1 MINSNIKEP
10 VIIKKYPNRRL
21 YNTKISNYVTL
32 EDLFKMVKD
41 GAEFVVIDAKSGED
55 LTKNVLTQI
64 IFEQESKGYNMLPVP
79 FLKHIISLYG
89 NNIAKL
95 IPEFLENSMKAV
107 VDSHENMS
115 KADLNPKNFSPMQ
128 FLEEATKQNMA
139 LFENT
144 LKMFYG
150 KDYDKK

>member
-95 IPEFLENSMKAV
+95 IPEFLENSMKAF